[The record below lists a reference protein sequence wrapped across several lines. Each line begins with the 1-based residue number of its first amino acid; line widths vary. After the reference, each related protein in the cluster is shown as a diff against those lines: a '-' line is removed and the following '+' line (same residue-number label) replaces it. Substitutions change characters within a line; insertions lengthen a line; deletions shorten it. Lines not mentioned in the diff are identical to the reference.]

1 MHYAS
6 PIRCVLI
13 YLASHNGINTR
24 STDKH
29 SNGICKLNYIES
41 NSIVRT
47 YGTEMIFKISF
58 KTADGRTVAWGG
70 SCVICFACF
79 WFFPVRNVLN
89 SCTPRKLVTLLSIRL
104 AFKQYVDR
112 LPGSI
117 FAFVSFSCFISR
129 QKVPKTHSLIPLQD
143 LTM

>member
-1 MHYAS
+1 MTISLTDGSATNNNVTTQCTTLP

-41 NSIVRT
+41 NSIVPT

-58 KTADGRTVAWGG
+58 KTADGRTVAWGVV
-70 SCVICFACF
+70 CYLLRLFL
-79 WFFPVRNVLN
+79 VL
-89 SCTPRKLVTLLSIRL
+89 PRSKH
-104 AFKQYVDR
+104 FKFMYT
-112 LPGSI
+112 S
-117 FAFVSFSCFISR
+117 
-129 QKVPKTHSLIPLQD
+129 
-143 LTM
+143 